1 MEKREKTKTIM
12 SANENDLDTEGTR
25 RKESEPGACWSP
37 STWWLERKRTYAGWA
52 IILRILRFAHSAAG
66 LQHGVQL

>member
-25 RKESEPGACWSP
+25 RKESEPGAC
-37 STWWLERKRTYAGWA
+37 
-52 IILRILRFAHSAAG
+52 
-66 LQHGVQL
+66 